1 MPPPLVSVRR
11 RFDCIV
17 DQLHMFLRD
26 FKTSGTCRRVDSLQ
40 VDLLASGAT
49 LFWPQNGRPAPYE
62 IRRRTFFKS
71 SGRTKIYD
79 TQRWGGGGGRGSIIS
94 FLFSIP
100 FANRPLPF
108 SNETERAGLA
118 YQGQRFYSQDH
129 PSSSEETLEELD
141 PR

>member
-1 MPPPLVSVRR
+1 MRTVGYALLVSVRR

-17 DQLHMFLRD
+17 DQLHIFLRD
-26 FKTSGTCRRVDSLQ
+26 FKTSGTCER
-40 VDLLASGAT
+40 A
-49 LFWPQNGRPAPYE
+49 
-62 IRRRTFFKS
+62 
-71 SGRTKIYD
+71 KIYD
-79 TQRWGGGGGRGSIIS
+79 TQRWGWGGGGGGIIS

-100 FANRPLPF
+100 FAHRPLPF
-108 SNETERAGLA
+108 SNETERAGQA